1 MKIRLID
8 KGAGQLAEALA
19 EAPVSLALKG
29 AILGQLVNQ
38 RLLDASGEC
47 IFKAHPQAASGTDQY
62 VVELRLGHAGEV
74 FMTALRTFGK
84 DVI

>member
-1 MKIRLID
+1 MQIRITD
-8 KGAGQLAEALA
+8 HGAGKLAEALA
-19 EAPVSLALKG
+19 EAPISLALKG
-29 AILGQLVNQ
+29 SILGQLVNQ

-47 IFKAHPQAASGTDQY
+47 IFEAHPQAASGTDQY
-62 VVELRLGHAGEV
+62 IVELRLGRAGKV